1 MKDLIRITTYLVE
14 NFNRCKIRERYYLK
28 VEINDN
34 FVNMYKVHV
43 FDDEIKDIVFSI
55 EVLNDKLVIYAC
67 LDEDTEYEIL
77 ESLLA
82 ANYNYVINYWC
93 HEFKIVCKNFDELKN
108 FFEKHVWDKDFGEL
122 Y

>member
-34 FVNMYKVHV
+34 FVNMYKVHA

-108 FFEKHVWDKDFGEL
+108 FFEKHVWDNDFGEL

>member
-1 MKDLIRITTYLVE
+1 MKDLIRISTYLIE
-14 NFNRCKIRERYYLK
+14 NLSRCKIRENYYLK
-28 VEINDN
+28 IEINDS
-34 FVNMYKVHV
+34 FVNMYKTHV
-43 FDDEIKDIVFSI
+43 FDDEIKSIVFGI
-55 EVLNDKLVIYAC
+55 EVLNDKLIIYVC

-82 ANYNYVINYWC
+82 ANYNYVINYLC
-93 HEFKIVCKNFDELKN
+93 HEFKIVCKDFDELKN